1 MGQTMDEGREIRGQT
16 MTDERDSTEL
26 LTGVWTT
33 TDIPPR
39 TVFGPY
45 VSGTDDVDPAVLIG
59 IRTKDKRMVSYAYKV
74 DPGCCREAGETLK
87 WLRLIQPAR
96 DRREQN
102 MEAFQRAG
110 KVYFRSVCHIRRDE
124 ELLVWYSDDWAVNIG
139 IPDILPSFIAGE
151 KNYQCPHCCKMFQ
164 FPNPLRAHMRYKC
177 EKRQS
182 AAAATNCKAGTAIF
196 PSSTAAILPVT
207 TKPVTVDI
215 DLAVRTARMLKS
227 VPAGVSKSGPGFSF
241 HDLPKNM
248 EEANGLAHGK
258 TGGKTAPTSPESSS
272 RTESLLTVRTSP
284 PPRTSRSPETV
295 SRHSPGGT
303 SGSPQRHGNDS
314 PSDGSRKRPNGDFPF
329 QSSLHSKDTAN
340 VSSAKR
346 PRSDSSDS
354 SDSPFIT
361 NKSPERQT
369 FQEETTST
377 GASKPYSPES
387 RKTDTTSLSSHILLG
402 RQVSNDGGSPLTPSS
417 DTDDDGK
424 SAFTEV
430 TSSKSSSVAAKENLT
445 PPLPEHRKSDSE
457 SRGTSNK
464 LSSTSGRLLSSLGSI
479 GQVLPASS
487 GGTASA
493 FSQPLR
499 TAGGHHAVS
508 PSYPPELNPFKV
520 TNMDFPLEI
529 KAPIANM
536 APINANLPPSMY
548 LPRGDFDGPAAF
560 LSAAADKPPAP
571 MLFPGM
577 GKIEPRPFIPRP
589 PVIPHVPV
597 PPLISSPTAAVTFNL
612 PTQNW
617 CAKCNASFRMTSD
630 LVYHM
635 RSHHK
640 AEVDPTKRKREEKLR
655 CDVCGESFRER
666 HHLSRHMTSHQ

>member
-1 MGQTMDEGREIRGQT
+1 
-16 MTDERDSTEL
+16 
-26 LTGVWTT
+26 
-33 TDIPPR
+33 
-39 TVFGPY
+39 
-45 VSGTDDVDPAVLIG
+45 
-59 IRTKDKRMVSYAYKV
+59 
-74 DPGCCREAGETLK
+74 
-87 WLRLIQPAR
+87 
-96 DRREQN
+96 
-102 MEAFQRAG
+102 MEAFQRGG

-182 AAAATNCKAGTAIF
+182 AMATKAGTAIF
-196 PSSTAAILPVT
+196 PSSTAAMPVT

-215 DLAVRTARMLKS
+215 NLAVRTARMLKS
-227 VPAGVSKSGPGFSF
+227 APPGVSKPGPGFSF
-241 HDLPKNM
+241 HDLPHNM
-248 EEANGLAHGK
+248 EEANGLAAEK
-258 TGGKTAPTSPESSS
+258 AGKTAASPESST
-272 RTESLLTVRTSP
+272 RTEGLCVQTSP
-284 PPRTSRSPETV
+284 PQRSSRSPETV
-295 SRHSPGGT
+295 SRHSPSET
-303 SGSPQRHGNDS
+303 SGSPRGANDS
-314 PSDGSRKRPNGDFPF
+314 PTDGSRKRPNGDFPF
-329 QSSLHSKDTAN
+329 QSRHSKDTAN
-340 VSSAKR
+340 ISSAKR

-354 SDSPFIT
+354 SDCPFLT
-361 NKSPERQT
+361 NKSPKQT
-369 FQEETTST
+369 LQEETTATS
-377 GASKPYSPES
+377 APKPYSPES
-387 RKTDTTSLSSHILLG
+387 KKTDASSSHILLG

-457 SRGTSNK
+457 SRGTNK

-493 FSQPLR
+493 FSQPIR

-508 PSYPPELNPFKV
+508 PTYPPELNPFKV

-548 LPRGDFDGPAAF
+548 LPRRDFDGPAF
-560 LSAAADKPPAP
+560 LSAADKAPAP

-597 PPLISSPTAAVTFNL
+597 PPLISSPTAAVTFHL